1 MENTTNKEYVGL
13 AAEQDVKAWK
23 EKYRKVVQVE
33 VEDEEAVYVGY
44 LHSPDMKTMRA
55 AMEISKKD
63 ETQGTE
69 VLIRNCW
76 IDGAKIM
83 LEDGLLYIQLATQV
97 QNMFGSAV
105 GRLKNL

>member
-1 MENTTNKEYVGL
+1 METNKEYIGL
-13 AAEQDVKAWK
+13 ASEQDVKAWK

-44 LHSPDMKTMRA
+44 LHNPDMKTMRA

-69 VLIRNCW
+69 VLIKNCW

-83 LEDGLLYIQLATQV
+83 LEDGLLYVQLATQV
-97 QNMFGSAV
+97 QKMFGATV